1 MHKVGLGLFGVM
13 IVWAFSPLS
22 YGLRLSQIEFD
33 LTLPGGS
40 TETGSFLVINDEAE
54 ETTVNVSLA
63 DWFRAL
69 DGENRFVEPGTVER
83 SAAAWITVAPTQFF
97 LAPGDSVEVRF
108 TISVPANV
116 AGTFWT
122 ALLVEGT
129 PREVQS
135 QAGTTIL
142 VRKRFAVKILETPPG
157 TGTLNGQIRDLKI
170 TGQNPLTTVIQFE
183 NAGLINMP
191 AVKGRVEIRDA
202 TGQTIE
208 SISIEEFPILPG
220 ALRKLTIESSRPLGE
235 FLPPGRYL
243 ILAILDF
250 GGESLLGGQ
259 LVLEIMPLDIVP
271 LGDAAGTPQDLDEDG
286 WFEDVNGD
294 GVFDASD
301 AVFLGFQL
309 EEPGVQ
315 NNARAFDFNN
325 DGVVDF
331 DDVVA
336 LRTRFDDLQT
346 EDS

>member
-1 MHKVGLGLFGVM
+1 MYKVGLSLFWVM
-13 IVWAFSPLS
+13 IILAFSPLS

-33 LTLPGGS
+33 LALPRGS
-40 TETGSFLVINDEAE
+40 SETGSFLVINDEAE

-63 DWFRAL
+63 DWFRAM
-69 DGENRFVEPGTVER
+69 DGENRFVAPGTVER
-83 SAAAWITVAPTQFF
+83 SAAAWITVAPTQFS

-108 TISVPANV
+108 TIAVPGNID
-116 AGTFWT
+116 GTFWT

-135 QAGTTIL
+135 QEGTTIL

-157 TGTLNGQIRDLKI
+157 TGALNGQIRDLKM
-170 TGQNPLTTVIQFE
+170 TGQNPPTTVIQFE
-183 NAGLINMP
+183 NTGLINMP

-202 TGQTIE
+202 TGQTVE
-208 SISIEEFPILPG
+208 SIAIEEFPVLPG
-220 ALRKLTIESSRPLGE
+220 ALRELAVESTRPLGE

-243 ILAILDF
+243 ILTILDF

-271 LGDAAGTPQDLDEDG
+271 LGDADGPPQDLDEDG

-294 GVFDASD
+294 GVFNDND

-325 DGVVDF
+325 DGVVNF

-336 LRTRFDDLQT
+336 LRSRFDELQT
-346 EDS
+346 KDG